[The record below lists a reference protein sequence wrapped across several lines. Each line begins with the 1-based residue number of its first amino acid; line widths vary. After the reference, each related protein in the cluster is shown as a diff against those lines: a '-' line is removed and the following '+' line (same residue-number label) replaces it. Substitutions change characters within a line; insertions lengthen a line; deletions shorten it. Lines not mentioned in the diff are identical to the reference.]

1 MSEIYDA
8 PESPRIT
15 RAVQWLLALNIGVY
29 FLQLTLFGSDAVY
42 SALALDPVRF
52 PTAWWTVG
60 TYMFVH
66 AWLAHLAFNMLTLW
80 MFGPR
85 LEQEWGT
92 RSFVQFYLWC
102 GLGGAIAHL
111 VFAQHSAVI
120 GASGAISGVLVAYA
134 LRWPDEEVYLFG
146 VIPMKSRW
154 LVAAL
159 LAMNIIFALS
169 PSSRIDWT
177 AHVGGMAFG
186 WIFLK
191 LYSVGGI
198 NRVRGWVSSIPD
210 ESEDMPRAVPRNRAP
225 MRDRGAG
232 GGGGVGGGGSVDEVV
247 ARSNAIVLRESKSLQ
262 HVPKQE
268 TPKEYAARV
277 NRVLDKISQ
286 QGIGSLTREERRL
299 LEDMSRKLRDQ

>member
-1 MSEIYDA
+1 M
-8 PESPRIT
+8 T
-15 RAVQWLLALNIGVY
+15 RAVQWLLALNIGIY

-42 SALALDPVRF
+42 SALALDPARF
-52 PTAWWTVG
+52 PGAWWTLV

-66 AWLAHLAFNMLTLW
+66 AWLAHLAFNMFTLW

-102 GLGGAIAHL
+102 GIGGAIAHL
-111 VFAQHSAVI
+111 VFARHSSVI

-134 LRWPDEEVYLFG
+134 LRWPDEEVYIFG

-159 LAMNIIFALS
+159 LGMNIIFALS

-191 LYSVGGI
+191 LYAVGGI
-198 NRVRGWVSSIPD
+198 NRVRGWVSAVPD

-225 MRDRGAG
+225 MRDRG
-232 GGGGVGGGGSVDEVV
+232 GSVDEVV
-247 ARSNAIVLRESKSLQ
+247 ARSNAVVLRQSKPVQ

-286 QGIGSLTREERRL
+286 QGIDSLTRDERRL
-299 LEDMSRKLRDQ
+299 LEEMSRKLRGTD

>member
-1 MSEIYDA
+1 
-8 PESPRIT
+8 
-15 RAVQWLLALNIGVY
+15 
-29 FLQLTLFGSDAVY
+29 
-42 SALALDPVRF
+42 
-52 PTAWWTVG
+52 
-60 TYMFVH
+60 
-66 AWLAHLAFNMLTLW
+66 
-80 MFGPR
+80 
-85 LEQEWGT
+85 
-92 RSFVQFYLWC
+92 
-102 GLGGAIAHL
+102 
-111 VFAQHSAVI
+111 
-120 GASGAISGVLVAYA
+120 YA

-154 LVAAL
+154 LVVAL
-159 LAMNIIFALS
+159 LAMNLVFALS

-191 LYSVGGI
+191 LYAVGGI
-198 NRVRGWVSSIPD
+198 NRVRGWVSSVPD
-210 ESEDMPRAVPRNRAP
+210 DSEDMPRAVPRNRGP

-232 GGGGVGGGGSVDEVV
+232 GSGSVDEVV
-247 ARSNAIVLRESKSLQ
+247 ARSNAIVLRESKSVQ

-286 QGIGSLTREERRL
+286 HGIDSLTRDERRL

>member
-1 MSEIYDA
+1 
-8 PESPRIT
+8 
-15 RAVQWLLALNIGVY
+15 
-29 FLQLTLFGSDAVY
+29 
-42 SALALDPVRF
+42 
-52 PTAWWTVG
+52 
-60 TYMFVH
+60 MF
-66 AWLAHLAFNMLTLW
+66 TLW

-111 VFAQHSAVI
+111 ALAQHSAVI

-159 LAMNIIFALS
+159 LAMNVIFALS

-191 LYSVGGI
+191 VYAVGGLT
-198 NRVRGWVSSIPD
+198 RVKGWVSSVPD
-210 ESEDMPRAVPRNRAP
+210 ESEDMPRAVPRNRGP
-225 MRDRGAG
+225 MRER
-232 GGGGVGGGGSVDEVV
+232 GGSVDEVV
-247 ARSNAIVLRESKSLQ
+247 ERSNAVVLRERKPLQ
-262 HVPKQE
+262 HIPKQE
-268 TPKEYAARV
+268 TAKEYAAKV
-277 NRVLDKISQ
+277 NQLLDKISQ
-286 QGIGSLTREERRL
+286 NGIGSLSREERRI
-299 LEDMSRKLRDQ
+299 LEEMSRKLRDQ

>member
-1 MSEIYDA
+1 MSELYDT
-8 PESPRIT
+8 PQSPRMT
-15 RAVQWLLALNIGVY
+15 LAVQWLLAMNIGVY

-42 SALALDPVRF
+42 AVLALDPARF
-52 PTAWWTVG
+52 PTAWWTLG

-111 VFAQHSAVI
+111 VLAPHSAVI

-154 LVAAL
+154 LVAAM

-191 LYSVGGI
+191 LYSMGGI
-198 NRVRGWVSSIPD
+198 NRVRGWVSAVPD
-210 ESEDMPRAVPRNRAP
+210 ETEDMPRAVPRNRSP
-225 MRDRGAG
+225 MRDRARN
-232 GGGGVGGGGSVDEVV
+232 VDEVV
-247 ARSNAIVLRESKSLQ
+247 ARSNAVVLREHKPLQ

-286 QGIGSLTREERRL
+286 HGIDSLTRDERRL

>member
-1 MSEIYDA
+1 MSELYEA
-8 PESPRIT
+8 PESPRMT

-29 FLQLTLFGSDAVY
+29 FLQLTLFAPATVY
-42 SALALDPVRF
+42 SMLALDPARF
-52 PTAWWTVG
+52 PSEWWTPL

-66 AWLAHLAFNMLTLW
+66 AWLAHLAFNMFTLW

-85 LEQEWGT
+85 LEHVWGT
-92 RSFVQFYLWC
+92 RSFVQFYLWS
-102 GLGGAIAHL
+102 GLGGAVAHL
-111 VFAQHSAVI
+111 IFAQHSAVI

-154 LVAAL
+154 LIAAMIG
-159 LAMNIIFALS
+159 MNIIFALS
-169 PSSRIDWT
+169 PGSGIDWT

-191 LYSVGGI
+191 LSSLGGLT
-198 NRVRGWVSSIPD
+198 RVKGWVSAAPE
-210 ESEDMPRAVPRNRAP
+210 ESEDMPRAVPRNRSP
-225 MRDRGAG
+225 MRDQVRG
-232 GGGGVGGGGSVDEVV
+232 VDEVV
-247 ARSNAIVLRESKSLQ
+247 ARSNAVVLRESKPLQ

-268 TPKEYAARV
+268 SPKEYAARV

-286 QGIGSLTREERRL
+286 QGIDSLSRDERRL
-299 LEDMSRKLRDQ
+299 LEEMSRKLRDE

>member
-1 MSEIYDA
+1 M
-8 PESPRIT
+8 T
-15 RAVQWLLALNIGVY
+15 RAVQWLLALNIGIY

-42 SALALDPVRF
+42 SALALDPARF
-52 PTAWWTVG
+52 PADWWTVG

-66 AWLAHLAFNMLTLW
+66 AWLAHLAFNMFTLW

-92 RSFVQFYLWC
+92 SAFVKLYLWS
-102 GLGGAIAHL
+102 GIGGAIAHL
-111 VFAQHSAVI
+111 LFAQHSSVI

-146 VIPMKSRW
+146 VIPMRSRW

-177 AHVGGMAFG
+177 AHIGGMAFG

-198 NRVRGWVSSIPD
+198 NRVRGWVSAVPD
-210 ESEDMPRAVPRNRAP
+210 DSEDMPRAVPRGRAP
-225 MRDRGAG
+225 VRDRTREA
-232 GGGGVGGGGSVDEVV
+232 DEAVT
-247 ARSNAIVLRESKSLQ
+247 RSNAVVLRQSKPIQ

-268 TPKEYAARV
+268 NPKEYAARV

-286 QGIGSLTREERRL
+286 HGIESLTRDERRL
-299 LEDMSRKLRDQ
+299 LEEMSRKLRDE

>member
-1 MSEIYDA
+1 
-8 PESPRIT
+8 
-15 RAVQWLLALNIGVY
+15 
-29 FLQLTLFGSDAVY
+29 
-42 SALALDPVRF
+42 
-52 PTAWWTVG
+52 
-60 TYMFVH
+60 MFVH
-66 AWLAHLAFNMLTLW
+66 AWLAHLAFNMFTLW

-92 RSFVQFYLWC
+92 STFVKFYLWS
-102 GLGGAIAHL
+102 GIGGAIAHL
-111 VFAQHSAVI
+111 VFAQHSQVI

-134 LRWPDEEVYLFG
+134 LRWPDDEVYLFG

-154 LVAAL
+154 LVAAML
-159 LAMNIIFALS
+159 GMNIIFALS

-198 NRVRGWVSSIPD
+198 NRVRGWVSAVPD
-210 ESEDMPRAVPRNRAP
+210 ETEDMPRAVPRGRSP
-225 MRDRGAG
+225 MRERTREMD
-232 GGGGVGGGGSVDEVV
+232 DVV
-247 ARSNAIVLRESKSLQ
+247 ARSNAVVLRESKPLQ

-268 TPKEYAARV
+268 TAKDHAARV

-286 QGIGSLTREERRL
+286 QGIESLTSDERRL
-299 LEDMSRKLRDQ
+299 LEEMSRKLRDE

>member
-1 MSEIYDA
+1 MSELDVS
-8 PESPRIT
+8 PESPRMT
-15 RAVQWLLALNIGVY
+15 RAVQWLLALNVGIY
-29 FLQLTLFGSDAVY
+29 FLQLTLFGPDAVY
-42 SALALDPVRF
+42 SALALDPARF
-52 PTAWWTVG
+52 PADWWTVV

-66 AWLAHLAFNMLTLW
+66 AWLAHLAFNMFTLW

-92 RSFVQFYLWC
+92 RPFVLFYLWC
-102 GLGGAIAHL
+102 GVGGAIAHL
-111 VFAQHSAVI
+111 IFAQHSSVI

-154 LVAAL
+154 LVAAM

-191 LYSVGGI
+191 LYAVGGI
-198 NRVRGWVSSIPD
+198 NRVRGWVSAVPD
-210 ESEDMPRAVPRNRAP
+210 EPEDMPRAVPRNRAP
-225 MRDRGAG
+225 MRDRA
-232 GGGGVGGGGSVDEVV
+232 GSVDEVV
-247 ARSNAIVLRESKSLQ
+247 ARSNAIVLRESKPVQ

-286 QGIGSLTREERRL
+286 HGISSLTRDERRV

>member
-1 MSEIYDA
+1 M
-8 PESPRIT
+8 T
-15 RAVQWLLALNIGVY
+15 RAVQWLLALNIGIY

-42 SALALDPVRF
+42 SALALDPARF
-52 PTAWWTVG
+52 PAAWWTIV

-66 AWLAHLAFNMLTLW
+66 AWLAHLAFNMFTLW

-102 GLGGAIAHL
+102 GIGGAIAHL
-111 VFAQHSAVI
+111 VFARHSSVI

-159 LAMNIIFALS
+159 LGMNIIFALS

-191 LYSVGGI
+191 LYAVGGI
-198 NRVRGWVSSIPD
+198 NRVRGWVSAVPD

-225 MRDRGAG
+225 MRDRG
-232 GGGGVGGGGSVDEVV
+232 GSVDEVV
-247 ARSNAIVLRESKSLQ
+247 ARSNAMVLRQSKPVQ

-286 QGIGSLTREERRL
+286 QGIDSLTRDERRL
-299 LEDMSRKLRDQ
+299 LEEMSRKLRETD

>member
-1 MSEIYDA
+1 MSELYDA
-8 PESPRIT
+8 PQSPRMT
-15 RAVQWLLALNIGVY
+15 RAVQWLLALNIGIY

-42 SALALDPVRF
+42 SALALDPARF
-52 PTAWWTVG
+52 PADWWTVG

-66 AWLAHLAFNMLTLW
+66 AWLAHLAFNMFTLW

-92 RSFVQFYLWC
+92 SAFVKLYLWS
-102 GLGGAIAHL
+102 GIGGAIAHL
-111 VFAQHSAVI
+111 LFAQHSSVI

-146 VIPMKSRW
+146 VIPMRSRW

-177 AHVGGMAFG
+177 AHIGGMAFG

-198 NRVRGWVSSIPD
+198 NRVRGWVSAVPD
-210 ESEDMPRAVPRNRAP
+210 DSEDMPRAVPRGRAP
-225 MRDRGAG
+225 VRDRTREA
-232 GGGGVGGGGSVDEVV
+232 DEAVT
-247 ARSNAIVLRESKSLQ
+247 RSNAVVLRQSKPIQ

-268 TPKEYAARV
+268 NPKEYAARV

-286 QGIGSLTREERRL
+286 HGIESLTRDERRL
-299 LEDMSRKLRDQ
+299 LEEMSRKLRDE

>member
-1 MSEIYDA
+1 MYE
-8 PESPRIT
+8 PPQSPRMT
-15 RAVQWLLALNIGVY
+15 RAVQWILALNIGVY

-42 SALALDPVRF
+42 SSLALDPARF
-52 PTAWWTVG
+52 PSAWWTVG

-66 AWLAHLAFNMLTLW
+66 AWLAHLAFNMFTLW

-102 GLGGAIAHL
+102 GLGGALAHL
-111 VFAQHSAVI
+111 ALAQHSAVI

-159 LAMNIIFALS
+159 LAMNVIFALS

-191 LYSVGGI
+191 VYAVGGL
-198 NRVRGWVSSIPD
+198 NRVRGWVSSVPD
-210 ESEDMPRAVPRNRAP
+210 ESEEMPRAVPRNRGP
-225 MRDRGAG
+225 MRDRA
-232 GGGGVGGGGSVDEVV
+232 GSVDEVV
-247 ARSNAIVLRESKSLQ
+247 ERSNAIVLRESKPLQ
-262 HVPKQE
+262 HMPKQE

-286 QGIGSLTREERRL
+286 HGIGSLTRDERRI
-299 LEDMSRKLRDQ
+299 LEEMSRKLRDQ

>member
-1 MSEIYDA
+1 MSELYEA
-8 PESPRIT
+8 PESPRMT

-29 FLQLTLFGSDAVY
+29 FLQLTLFGPDAVY
-42 SALALDPVRF
+42 SALALDPARF
-52 PTAWWTVG
+52 PGSWWTVV

-66 AWLAHLAFNMLTLW
+66 AWLAHLAFNMFTLW

-85 LEQEWGT
+85 LEQAWGT

-102 GLGGAIAHL
+102 GLGGAVAHL
-111 VFAQHSAVI
+111 IFAQHSAVI

-154 LVAAL
+154 LIAAMIG
-159 LAMNIIFALS
+159 MNIIFALS
-169 PSSRIDWT
+169 PSSGIDWT
-177 AHVGGMAFG
+177 AHVGGMGFG
-186 WIFLK
+186 WLFLK
-191 LYSVGGI
+191 LYSLGGLD
-198 NRVRGWVSSIPD
+198 RVRGWVSSVPD
-210 ESEDMPRAVPRNRAP
+210 ESEDMPRAVPRTRSS
-225 MRDRGAG
+225 MRDHPRG
-232 GGGGVGGGGSVDEVV
+232 VDEVV
-247 ARSNAIVLRESKSLQ
+247 ARSNAVVLRESKPLQ

-286 QGIGSLTREERRL
+286 QGIESLTRDERRL
-299 LEDMSRKLRDQ
+299 LEEMSRKLRDE

>member
-1 MSEIYDA
+1 MSEMYDA
-8 PESPRIT
+8 TESSPRMT

-42 SALALDPVRF
+42 SALALDPARF
-52 PTAWWTVG
+52 PAAWWTVG

-66 AWLAHLAFNMLTLW
+66 AWLAHLAFNMFTLW

-111 VFAQHSAVI
+111 IFAQHSAVI

-134 LRWPDEEVYLFG
+134 LRWPDEEVYIFG

-159 LAMNIIFALS
+159 LAMNIVFALS

-177 AHVGGMAFG
+177 AHIGGMAFG

-191 LYSVGGI
+191 LYAVGGI
-198 NRVRGWVSSIPD
+198 NRVRGWVSSVPD
-210 ESEDMPRAVPRNRAP
+210 DSEDMPRAVPRNRAP
-225 MRDRGAG
+225 MRDRAG
-232 GGGGVGGGGSVDEVV
+232 NVDEVV
-247 ARSNAIVLRESKSLQ
+247 ARSNAIVLRESKPVQ

-286 QGIGSLTREERRL
+286 HGMNSLTRDERRL

>member
-1 MSEIYDA
+1 MSEPYEA
-8 PESPRIT
+8 PESPRMT

-29 FLQLTLFGSDAVY
+29 FLQLTLFRPDAIY
-42 SALALDPVRF
+42 SALALDPARF
-52 PTAWWTVG
+52 PTAWWTVL

-66 AWLAHLAFNMLTLW
+66 AWLAHLAFNMFTLW

-85 LEQEWGT
+85 LEHVWGT

-111 VFAQHSAVI
+111 AFAHHSAVI

-154 LVAAL
+154 LIAAMIG
-159 LAMNIIFALS
+159 MNIIFALS
-169 PSSRIDWT
+169 PSSGIDWT
-177 AHVGGMAFG
+177 AHIGGMAFG

-191 LYSVGGI
+191 LSSLGGLT
-198 NRVRGWVSSIPD
+198 RVRGWVSALPE
-210 ESEDMPRAVPRNRAP
+210 ESEDMPRAVPRNRSP
-225 MRDRGAG
+225 SRDQARG
-232 GGGGVGGGGSVDEVV
+232 VDEVV
-247 ARSNAIVLRESKSLQ
+247 ARSNAMVLRESKPLQ

-268 TPKEYAARV
+268 SPKEYAARV

-286 QGIGSLTREERRL
+286 QGIDSLTRDEKRL
-299 LEDMSRKLRDQ
+299 LEEMSRKLRDE

>member
-1 MSEIYDA
+1 MSEMYDA
-8 PESPRIT
+8 PQSPRMT
-15 RAVQWLLALNIGVY
+15 RAVQWLLALNIGIY

-42 SALALDPVRF
+42 SALALDPARF
-52 PTAWWTVG
+52 PGAWWTLV

-66 AWLAHLAFNMLTLW
+66 AWLAHLAFNMFTLW

-102 GLGGAIAHL
+102 GIGGAIAHL
-111 VFAQHSAVI
+111 VFARHSSVI

-134 LRWPDEEVYLFG
+134 LRWPDEEVYIFG

-159 LAMNIIFALS
+159 LGMNIIFALS

-191 LYSVGGI
+191 LYAVGGI
-198 NRVRGWVSSIPD
+198 NRVRGWVSAVPD

-225 MRDRGAG
+225 MRDRG
-232 GGGGVGGGGSVDEVV
+232 GSVDEVV
-247 ARSNAIVLRESKSLQ
+247 ARSNAVVLRQSKPVQ

-286 QGIGSLTREERRL
+286 QGIDSLTRDERRL
-299 LEDMSRKLRDQ
+299 LEEMSRKLRGTD

>member
-1 MSEIYDA
+1 MSEMYDA
-8 PESPRIT
+8 PQSPRMT
-15 RAVQWLLALNIGVY
+15 RAVQWLLALNIGIY

-42 SALALDPVRF
+42 SALALDPARF
-52 PTAWWTVG
+52 PAAWWTLV

-66 AWLAHLAFNMLTLW
+66 AWLAHLAFNMFTLW

-92 RSFVQFYLWC
+92 RSFVQFYIWC
-102 GLGGAIAHL
+102 GIGGAIAHL
-111 VFAQHSAVI
+111 VFARHSSVI

-159 LAMNIIFALS
+159 LGMNIIFALS

-191 LYSVGGI
+191 LYAVGGI
-198 NRVRGWVSSIPD
+198 NRVRGWVSAVPD
-210 ESEDMPRAVPRNRAP
+210 ESEDMPRAVPRNRSP
-225 MRDRGAG
+225 MRDR
-232 GGGGVGGGGSVDEVV
+232 GGSVDEVV
-247 ARSNAIVLRESKSLQ
+247 ARSNAMVLRQSKPVQ
-262 HVPKQE
+262 HVPKHE

-286 QGIGSLTREERRL
+286 QGIDSLTRDERRL
-299 LEDMSRKLRDQ
+299 LEEMSRKLRETD

>member
-1 MSEIYDA
+1 MSEMYDA
-8 PESPRIT
+8 PESPRMT
-15 RAVQWLLALNIGVY
+15 RAVQVLLGLNIGIY
-29 FLQLTLFGSDAVY
+29 FLQLTLFGSDGVY
-42 SALALDPVRF
+42 SALALDPAKF
-52 PTAWWTVG
+52 PTAWWTVV

-66 AWLAHLAFNMLTLW
+66 AWLAHLAFNMFTLW

-92 RSFVQFYLWC
+92 RAFVQFYLWC
-102 GLGGAIAHL
+102 GIGGAIAHL
-111 VFAQHSAVI
+111 TLAQHTAVI

-146 VIPMKSRW
+146 VIPMRSRW

-191 LYSVGGI
+191 LYTVGGI
-198 NRVRGWVSSIPD
+198 NRVRGWVSTVPD
-210 ESEDMPRAVPRNRAP
+210 ESEDMPRAVPRNRSP
-225 MRDRGAG
+225 MRDRGTSG
-232 GGGGVGGGGSVDEVV
+232 GTDEVV
-247 ARSNAIVLRESKSLQ
+247 QRSNAIVLRESKPLQ
-262 HVPKQE
+262 HVPKKE

-286 QGIGSLTREERRL
+286 HGIDSLTRDERRL
-299 LEDMSRKLRDQ
+299 LEEMSRKLRDQ

>member
-1 MSEIYDA
+1 MT
-8 PESPRIT
+8 P
-15 RAVQWLLALNIGVY
+15 AVQWLLALNIGVY
-29 FLQLTLFGSDAVY
+29 FLQLTLFGQDAVY
-42 SALALDPVRF
+42 SALALDPARF
-52 PTAWWTVG
+52 PTFWWTVA

-66 AWLAHLAFNMLTLW
+66 AWLAHLAFNMFTLW

-85 LEQEWGT
+85 LEHEWGART
-92 RSFVQFYLWC
+92 FVWCYLWC

-111 VFAQHSAVI
+111 LFAQHSTVI

-146 VIPMKSRW
+146 VIPMRSRW
-154 LVAAL
+154 LVVAL
-159 LAMNIIFALS
+159 LGMNIIFALS

-198 NRVRGWVSSIPD
+198 SRVRGWVSAAPD
-210 ESEDMPRAVPRNRAP
+210 ESEDMPRAVPRGRPP
-225 MRDRGAG
+225 MRDRAA
-232 GGGGVGGGGSVDEVV
+232 VVDEVV
-247 ARSNAIVLRESKSLQ
+247 ARSNAVVLRESKPLQ
-262 HVPKQE
+262 HVPRHE

-286 QGIGSLTREERRL
+286 QGITSLTGDERRL
-299 LEDMSRKLRDQ
+299 LEEMSRKLRDE

>member
-1 MSEIYDA
+1 MSEMYDA
-8 PESPRIT
+8 PQSPRIT

-42 SALALDPVRF
+42 SALALDPARF

-66 AWLAHLAFNMLTLW
+66 AWLAHLAFNMFTLW

-102 GLGGAIAHL
+102 GLGGAMAHL
-111 VFAQHSAVI
+111 VLAQHSAVI

-154 LVAAL
+154 LVAAM

-225 MRDRGAG
+225 MRDRA
-232 GGGGVGGGGSVDEVV
+232 GSVDEVV
-247 ARSNAIVLRESKSLQ
+247 ARSNAIVLHESKSLQ

-286 QGIGSLTREERRL
+286 HGIGSLTKEERRL
-299 LEDMSRKLRDQ
+299 LEDMSRKLRDQYQ